1 MLNSLTPETRV
12 KPLMKFFLNGNDV
25 FYIEGLES
33 VFGES
38 TKAIRL
44 ELNRFEEI
52 DLLVLFR
59 EGNKRDIHN
68 IILFKTGIDKV

>member
-1 MLNSLTPETRV
+1 
-12 KPLMKFFLNGNDV
+12 
-25 FYIEGLES
+25 
-33 VFGES
+33 
-38 TKAIRL
+38 L